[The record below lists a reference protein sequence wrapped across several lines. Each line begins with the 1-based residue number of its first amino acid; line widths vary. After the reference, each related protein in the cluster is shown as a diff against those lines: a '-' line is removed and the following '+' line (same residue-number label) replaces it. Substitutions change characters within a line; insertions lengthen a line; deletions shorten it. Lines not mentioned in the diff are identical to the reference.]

1 MFGVNFEYLVILSIS
16 KKVSEKL
23 HALSRVTKY
32 LGSSKARL
40 VMKSYTTLHFSNC
53 PFSIDVPQ
61 QKHGKLNRIHE
72 RALSLV
78 YDN

>member
-1 MFGVNFEYLVILSIS
+1 MLILSILWNNS

-32 LGSSKARL
+32 MGVSKTRL
-40 VMKSYTTLHFSNC
+40 FMKSYTTLQCSNC

-72 RALSLV
+72 KALSLV